1 MSDFARLTFYFS
13 SGQVFP
19 IHPLDLVPKSTTNP
33 GTCVGSF
40 VSVDISAIAPAAG
53 NLYAFAK
60 VYFTAIA
67 NQDVN
72 FQ

>member
-53 NLYAFAK
+53 NLYALAK
-60 VYFTAIA
+60 VNSLPLLIRM
-67 NQDVN
+67 
-72 FQ
+72 